1 MPDIHQRLLINAP
14 VEKVFDAITTQKGLA
29 AWWTPAATAT
39 PGINSIAR
47 FPFGAK
53 YFKEM
58 KVTEL
63 TPPTQLKWTCI
74 TGAEEWIGTTI
85 SFELQSYQK
94 ETLLTIHPELGDQLQ
109 QQSNGDTGTVL
120 IFQHNDWKAYTPMFG
135 ECSYTWGRFLRSLK
149 LFCESGNGLPW
160 PYQHRITKH

>member
-1 MPDIHQRLLINAP
+1 MPDIHQRLLINAQ
-14 VEKVFDAITTQKGLA
+14 VEIVFDAITTQKGLA
-29 AWWTPAATAT
+29 AWWTPAAIAT
-39 PGINSIAR
+39 PDINSIAR

-58 KVTEL
+58 KVNEL

-74 TGAEEWIGTTI
+74 AGAEEWIGTTI

-94 ETLLTIHPELGDQLQ
+94 ETLLTSHPEFGDQLQ
-109 QQSNGDTGTVL
+109 QQNNADAGTVL
-120 IFQHNDWKAYTPMFG
+120 IFQHRDWKAYTPMFG

-149 LFCESGNGLPW
+149 LFCETGHGRPW
-160 PYQHRITKH
+160 PNQHRIANN